1 MLFHLRKEERWKEID
16 YYKNNEI
23 LENGYYQIPQELFIN
38 KLYKEKLN
46 SDSKIL
52 YAFLLD
58 RLSLS
63 QKNHWFDELNRVYL
77 IFTREEVQDKLCLS
91 EKTVTKAFKQL
102 TDTNLIAE
110 KRQGLGKP
118 NLIYVGK
125 IQHEEI
131 MTNVEQENL
140 QVLNSKNY
148 GSREVKN
155 TILDVEKFPTINPNN
170 IKTNIT
176 NTDSINPQNKDE
188 YVSLNAVKEKCQLNE
203 FTKEEQTMLEDVIE
217 RLYYADTLKV
227 GSVIITNSK
236 ILSKLALINKNNLI
250 QLLDIAKSS
259 NNIKNITNYLMICL
273 YNNLGNSTIKSQNK
287 TANSTREY
295 ERKYPDGFFDSLY
308 ANFVGK
314 NAVASS

>member
-1 MLFHLRKEERWKEID
+1 MKEID

-23 LENGYYQIPQELFIN
+23 LENSYYQIPQELFIN

-131 MTNVEQENL
+131 ITNIEQKNL

-155 TILDVEKFPTINPNN
+155 TILDAEKFPTINPNN

-176 NTDSINPQNKDE
+176 NTDSINPQNNN
-188 YVSLNAVKEKCQLNE
+188 VCISLNAVKEKSQLND
-203 FTKEEQTMLEDVIE
+203 FSKEEQTMLEDVIE
-217 RLYYADTLKV
+217 RLYYADILKV

-273 YNNLGNSTIKSQNK
+273 YSNLGNGTIKSQNK

-314 NAVASS
+314 NTVASS

>member
-1 MLFHLRKEERWKEID
+1 MKEID

-23 LENGYYQIPQELFIN
+23 LENSYYQIPQELFIN

-131 MTNVEQENL
+131 ITNIEQENL

-176 NTDSINPQNKDE
+176 NTDSINPQNNN
-188 YVSLNAVKEKCQLNE
+188 VCISLNAVKEKSQLND
-203 FTKEEQTMLEDVIE
+203 FSKEEQTMLEDVIE
-217 RLYYADTLKV
+217 RLYYADILKV

-273 YNNLGNSTIKSQNK
+273 YNNLGNGTIKSQNK

-314 NAVASS
+314 NTVASS

>member
-1 MLFHLRKEERWKEID
+1 MKEID

-23 LENGYYQIPQELFIN
+23 LENSYYQIPQELFIN

-77 IFTREEVQDKLCLS
+77 IFTRGEVQEKLCLS

-102 TDTNLIAE
+102 TDTNLIVE

-131 MTNVEQENL
+131 ITNIEQENL

-148 GSREVKN
+148 GSKEVKN

-176 NTDSINPQNKDE
+176 NTNSINPQNNN
-188 YVSLNAVKEKCQLNE
+188 VCISLNVVKEKCQLND
-203 FTKEEQTMLEDVIE
+203 FSKEEQTMLEDVIE

-273 YNNLGNSTIKSQNK
+273 YNNLGNYTIKSQNK

-295 ERKYPDGFFDSLY
+295 ERKYPDGFLDSLY

>member
-1 MLFHLRKEERWKEID
+1 MREID

-23 LENGYYQIPQELFIN
+23 LENSYYQIPQELFVN
-38 KLYKEKLN
+38 SLYKEKLN

-63 QKNHWFDELNRVYL
+63 QRNHWFDEYGRVYL
-77 IFTREEVQDKLCLS
+77 IFTREEVQNKLCLS

-102 TDTNLIAE
+102 LEVNLIAE

-131 MTNVEQENL
+131 IADTEQENL

-148 GSREVKN
+148 GSGKVKN
-155 TILDVEKFPTINPNN
+155 TTLDTEILPTINTNN
-170 IKTNIT
+170 IKTNII
-176 NTDSINPQNKDE
+176 NTDSINPQNNN
-188 YVSLNAVKEKCQLNE
+188 VCISLNVVKEKCQLND
-203 FTKEEQTMLEDVIE
+203 FSKEEQTILEDVIE

-250 QLLDIAKSS
+250 QLLDITKSS

-273 YNNLGNSTIKSQNK
+273 YNNLGNGTIKLQNK
-287 TANSTREY
+287 TANSTCEY
-295 ERKYPDGFFDSLY
+295 ERKYPDVFFDSLY

>member
-1 MLFHLRKEERWKEID
+1 MKEID

-23 LENGYYQIPQELFIN
+23 LENSYYQIPQELFIN

-131 MTNVEQENL
+131 ITNIEQENL

-155 TILDVEKFPTINPNN
+155 TILDVEKSPTINPNN

-176 NTDSINPQNKDE
+176 NTNSINPQNNN
-188 YVSLNAVKEKCQLNE
+188 VCISLNVVKEKCQLND
-203 FTKEEQTMLEDVIE
+203 FSKEEQTMLEDVIE

-250 QLLDIAKSS
+250 QLLDITKSS

-273 YNNLGNSTIKSQNK
+273 YNNLGNGTIKSQNK

-314 NAVASS
+314 SAVASS

>member
-1 MLFHLRKEERWKEID
+1 MDFIP
-16 YYKNNEI
+16 YKSNET
-23 LENGYYQIPQELFIN
+23 LEHKYYQIPQELFVN
-38 KLYKEKLN
+38 KKYKNKLN

-63 QKNHWFDELNRVYL
+63 QKNHWIDEDNNVYL
-77 IFTREEVQDKLCLS
+77 IFTREEVQEKLNLS
-91 EKTVTKAFKQL
+91 DKTVTKSFKIL
-102 TDTNLIAE
+102 MEVNLVQE

-131 MTNVEQENL
+131 ITNIEQENL

-176 NTDSINPQNKDE
+176 NTDSINPQNNN
-188 YVSLNAVKEKCQLNE
+188 VCISSNVVKEKCQLND
-203 FTKEEQTMLEDVIE
+203 FSKEEQTMLEYVIE

-273 YNNLGNSTIKSQNK
+273 YNNLGNGTIKLQNK

-314 NAVASS
+314 SAVASS

>member
-1 MLFHLRKEERWKEID
+1 MKEID

-23 LENGYYQIPQELFIN
+23 LENSYYQIPQELFVN
-38 KLYKEKLN
+38 SLYKEKLN

-63 QKNHWFDELNRVYL
+63 QRNHWFDEYGRVYL
-77 IFTREEVQDKLCLS
+77 IFTREEVQNKLCLS

-102 TDTNLIAE
+102 LEVNLISE

-131 MTNVEQENL
+131 IANTEQENV
-140 QVLNSKNY
+140 QILNSKNY
-148 GSREVKN
+148 GSGKVKN
-155 TILDVEKFPTINPNN
+155 TTLDTEILPTINPNN
-170 IKTNIT
+170 IKTNII
-176 NTDSINPQNKDE
+176 NTDSINPQNNNV
-188 YVSLNAVKEKCQLNE
+188 YISLNVVKEKCQLND
-203 FTKEEQTMLEDVIE
+203 FSKEEQTMLEDVIE

-273 YNNLGNSTIKSQNK
+273 YNNLGNGTIKSQNK

-314 NAVASS
+314 SAVASS

>member
-1 MLFHLRKEERWKEID
+1 MKEID

-23 LENGYYQIPQELFIN
+23 LENSYYQIPQELFIN

-131 MTNVEQENL
+131 ITNIEQKNL

-148 GSREVKN
+148 GSKEVKN
-155 TILDVEKFPTINPNN
+155 TILDTEKFPTINPNN
-170 IKTNIT
+170 IKANII
-176 NTDSINPQNKDE
+176 NTDSINPQNNN
-188 YVSLNAVKEKCQLNE
+188 VCISLNVVKEKCQLND
-203 FTKEEQTMLEDVIE
+203 FSKEEQTMLEDVIE

-250 QLLDIAKSS
+250 QLLDIAKNS

-273 YNNLGNSTIKSQNK
+273 YNNLGNGTIKLQNR
-287 TANSTREY
+287 TVNSTREY
-295 ERKYPDGFFDSLY
+295 ERKYPNGFFDSLY

-314 NAVASS
+314 NAVASL

>member
-1 MLFHLRKEERWKEID
+1 MKEID

-23 LENGYYQIPQELFIN
+23 LENSYYQIPQELFIN

-131 MTNVEQENL
+131 ITNIEQENL

-176 NTDSINPQNKDE
+176 NTDSINPQNNN
-188 YVSLNAVKEKCQLNE
+188 VCISLNVVKEKCQLND
-203 FTKEEQTMLEDVIE
+203 FSKEEQTMLEDVIE

-273 YNNLGNSTIKSQNK
+273 YNNLGNGTIKSQNK

-314 NAVASS
+314 NTVASS

>member
-1 MLFHLRKEERWKEID
+1 MREID

-23 LENGYYQIPQELFIN
+23 LENSYYQIPQELFVN
-38 KLYKEKLN
+38 GLYKEKLN
-46 SDSKIL
+46 ADSKIL

-63 QKNHWFDELNRVYL
+63 QKSHWFDEFGRVYL

-102 TDTNLIAE
+102 VDTNLIAE

-131 MTNVEQENL
+131 TTDIKQENL

-148 GSREVKN
+148 GSGEVKSTTLN
-155 TILDVEKFPTINPNN
+155 TEKLPTINPNN
-170 IKTNIT
+170 IKTNII
-176 NTDSINPQNKDE
+176 NTDSINPKSNDE
-188 YVSLNAVKEKCQLNE
+188 CVSLNEIKEKSKLNE
-203 FTKEEQTMLEDVIE
+203 FTKEEQSILEDVIE

-227 GSVIITNSK
+227 GSVVITNSK
-236 ILSKLALINKNNLI
+236 ILSKLPLINKNNLI
-250 QLLDIAKSS
+250 QLLDIVNNSS
-259 NNIKNITNYLMICL
+259 NIRNITNYLMICL
-273 YNNLGNSTIKSQNK
+273 YNNLGNANINSKNK

-295 ERKYPDGFFDSLY
+295 ERKYPEGFFDSLY
-308 ANFVGK
+308 ANFSYE

>member
-1 MLFHLRKEERWKEID
+1 MKEID

-23 LENGYYQIPQELFIN
+23 LENSYYQIPQELFVN
-38 KLYKEKLN
+38 SLYKEKLN

-63 QKNHWFDELNRVYL
+63 QRNHWFDEYGRVYL
-77 IFTREEVQDKLCLS
+77 IFTREEVQNKLCLS

-102 TDTNLIAE
+102 LEVNLISE

-125 IQHEEI
+125 IQHEEVI
-131 MTNVEQENL
+131 TNIEQKNL

-155 TILDVEKFPTINPNN
+155 TILDAEKFPTINPNN
-170 IKTNIT
+170 IKTNVT
-176 NTDSINPQNKDE
+176 NTVSINPQNNN
-188 YVSLNAVKEKCQLNE
+188 VCISLNAVKEKSQLND
-203 FTKEEQTMLEDVIE
+203 FSKEEQTMLEDVIE
-217 RLYYADTLKV
+217 RLYYADILKV

-273 YNNLGNSTIKSQNK
+273 YNNLGNGTIKSQNK

-314 NAVASS
+314 NTVASS

>member
-1 MLFHLRKEERWKEID
+1 MKEID

-23 LENGYYQIPQELFIN
+23 LENSYYQIPQELFIN

-131 MTNVEQENL
+131 ITNIEQKNL

-148 GSREVKN
+148 GYREVKN

-176 NTDSINPQNKDE
+176 NTNSINPQNNN
-188 YVSLNAVKEKCQLNE
+188 VCISLNVVKEN
-203 FTKEEQTMLEDVIE
+203 
-217 RLYYADTLKV
+217 
-227 GSVIITNSK
+227 
-236 ILSKLALINKNNLI
+236 
-250 QLLDIAKSS
+250 
-259 NNIKNITNYLMICL
+259 
-273 YNNLGNSTIKSQNK
+273 
-287 TANSTREY
+287 AN
-295 ERKYPDGFFDSLY
+295 
-308 ANFVGK
+308 
-314 NAVASS
+314 

>member
-1 MLFHLRKEERWKEID
+1 MKEID

-23 LENGYYQIPQELFIN
+23 LENSYYQIPQELFIN

-77 IFTREEVQDKLCLS
+77 IFTREEVEDKLCLS

-131 MTNVEQENL
+131 ITNIEQENL
-140 QVLNSKNY
+140 QVLNRKNY
-148 GSREVKN
+148 GFREVKN

-176 NTDSINPQNKDE
+176 NTNSINPQNNN
-188 YVSLNAVKEKCQLNE
+188 VCISLNVVKEKCQLND
-203 FTKEEQTMLEDVIE
+203 FSKEEQTMLEDVIE

-250 QLLDIAKSS
+250 QLLGIAKSS

-273 YNNLGNSTIKSQNK
+273 YNNLGNGTIKSQNR
-287 TANSTREY
+287 TVNSTREY

>member
-1 MLFHLRKEERWKEID
+1 MRKID

-23 LENGYYQIPQELFIN
+23 LENSYYQIPQELFVN
-38 KLYKEKLN
+38 SLYKEKLN

-63 QKNHWFDELNRVYL
+63 QRNHWFDEYGRVYL
-77 IFTREEVQDKLCLS
+77 IFTREEVQNKLCLS

-102 TDTNLIAE
+102 LEVNLIAE

-131 MTNVEQENL
+131 IANTEQENL

-148 GSREVKN
+148 GSGKVKN
-155 TILDVEKFPTINPNN
+155 TTLDTEILPTINTNN
-170 IKTNIT
+170 IKTNII
-176 NTDSINPQNKDE
+176 NTDSINPKSNEKCIALMDI
-188 YVSLNAVKEKCQLNE
+188 KEKSKLNE
-203 FTKEEQTMLEDVIE
+203 FTKEEQSILEDVIE
-217 RLYYADTLKV
+217 RLYYADNLKV
-227 GSVIITNSK
+227 GSIMITNSK
-236 ILSKLALINKNNLI
+236 ILSKLPLINKNNLI
-250 QLLDIAKSS
+250 QLLDIAKNS
-259 NNIKNITNYLMICL
+259 NNVKNMANYLMICL
-273 YNNLGNSTIKSQNK
+273 YNNLENSNIKLQYK
-287 TANSTREY
+287 TAVFTREY

-308 ANFVGK
+308 ANFAGE
-314 NAVASS
+314 NAVTYS

>member
-1 MLFHLRKEERWKEID
+1 MKEID

-23 LENGYYQIPQELFIN
+23 LENSYYQIPQELFVN
-38 KLYKEKLN
+38 SLYKEKLN

-63 QKNHWFDELNRVYL
+63 QKNHWFDEYGRVYL
-77 IFTREEVQDKLCLS
+77 IFTREEVQNKLCLS

-102 TDTNLIAE
+102 LEVNLIAE

-125 IQHEEI
+125 IQHEDIEHFAD
-131 MTNVEQENL
+131 TKNT

-148 GSREVKN
+148 GSGKVKN
-155 TILDVEKFPTINPNN
+155 TTLDTEILPTINPHN
-170 IKTNIT
+170 IKTNII
-176 NTDSINPQNKDE
+176 NTDSINLQSNEE
-188 YVSLNAVKEKCQLNE
+188 YISLNEVKEKCKLNE
-203 FTKEEQTMLEDVIE
+203 FTKEEQTILEDVIE
-217 RLYYADTLKV
+217 RLYYANDLKV
-227 GSVIITNSK
+227 GSVVITNSK
-236 ILSKLALINKNNLI
+236 IVSKIFLINKDNLI
-250 QLLDIAKSS
+250 QLLDIAKNSS
-259 NNIKNITNYLMICL
+259 NIKNITNYLMICL
-273 YNNLGNSTIKSQNK
+273 YNNLGHSNMRNNNK
-287 TANSTREY
+287 TAISTREY

-308 ANFVGK
+308 ANFAGE

>member
-1 MLFHLRKEERWKEID
+1 MKEID

-23 LENGYYQIPQELFIN
+23 LENSYYQIPQELFVN
-38 KLYKEKLN
+38 SLYKEKLN

-63 QKNHWFDELNRVYL
+63 QRNHWFDEYGRVYL
-77 IFTREEVQDKLCLS
+77 IFTREEVQNKLCLS

-102 TDTNLIAE
+102 LEVNLISE

-131 MTNVEQENL
+131 IANTEQESL

-148 GSREVKN
+148 GSVEVKN
-155 TILDVEKFPTINPNN
+155 TTLDTKILPTINPNN
-170 IKTNIT
+170 IKTNII
-176 NTDSINPQNKDE
+176 NTDSINPQNNNV
-188 YVSLNAVKEKCQLNE
+188 YISLNVVKEKCQLND
-203 FTKEEQTMLEDVIE
+203 FSKEEQTMLEDVIE

-273 YNNLGNSTIKSQNK
+273 YNNLGNGTIKSQNK

-314 NAVASS
+314 SAVASS

>member
-1 MLFHLRKEERWKEID
+1 MKEID

-23 LENGYYQIPQELFIN
+23 LENSYYQIPQELFVN
-38 KLYKEKLN
+38 SLYKEKLN

-63 QKNHWFDELNRVYL
+63 QKNHWFDEYGRVYL

-102 TDTNLIAE
+102 LEVNLITE

-131 MTNVEQENL
+131 IDNIEQENI

-148 GSREVKN
+148 GSGEVKD
-155 TILDVEKFPTINPNN
+155 TTLDTEKLPTINPNK
-170 IKTNIT
+170 IKTNIINT
-176 NTDSINPQNKDE
+176 NSINPQSNE
-188 YVSLNAVKEKCQLNE
+188 ACISLNEVKEKCKLNE
-203 FTKEEQTMLEDVIE
+203 FTKEEQSILEDVIE
-217 RLYYADTLKV
+217 SLYYANTIKV
-227 GSVIITNSK
+227 GSVAITHSK
-236 ILSKLALINKNNLI
+236 ILSKLPLINKNNLI
-250 QLLDIAKSS
+250 QLLDIVKSS

-273 YNNLGNSTIKSQNK
+273 YNNLGNSNIKLQNK

-308 ANFVGK
+308 ANFSYE
-314 NAVASS
+314 NAVATS

>member
-1 MLFHLRKEERWKEID
+1 MKEID

-23 LENGYYQIPQELFIN
+23 LENSYYQIPQELFVN
-38 KLYKEKLN
+38 SLYKEKLN

-63 QKNHWFDELNRVYL
+63 QRNHWFDEYGRVYL
-77 IFTREEVQDKLCLS
+77 IFTREEVQNKLCLS

-102 TDTNLIAE
+102 LEVNLISE

-125 IQHEEI
+125 IQHEEVI
-131 MTNVEQENL
+131 TNIEQKNL

-155 TILDVEKFPTINPNN
+155 TILDAEKFPTINPNN
-170 IKTNIT
+170 IKTNVT
-176 NTDSINPQNKDE
+176 NTDSINPQNNN
-188 YVSLNAVKEKCQLNE
+188 VCISLNAVKEKSQLND
-203 FTKEEQTMLEDVIE
+203 FSKEEQTMLEDVIE
-217 RLYYADTLKV
+217 RLYYADILKV
-227 GSVIITNSK
+227 GSVIITTSK

-273 YNNLGNSTIKSQNK
+273 YNNLGNGTIKSQNK

-314 NAVASS
+314 NTVASS

>member
-1 MLFHLRKEERWKEID
+1 MKEID

-23 LENGYYQIPQELFIN
+23 LDNSYYQIPQELFIN

-131 MTNVEQENL
+131 ITNIEQENL

-148 GSREVKN
+148 DSREVKN
-155 TILDVEKFPTINPNN
+155 TILDAEKFPTINPNN

-176 NTDSINPQNKDE
+176 NTDSINPQNNN
-188 YVSLNAVKEKCQLNE
+188 VCISLNVVKEKCQLND
-203 FTKEEQTMLEDVIE
+203 FSKEEQTMLEDVIE

-273 YNNLGNSTIKSQNK
+273 YNNLGNGTRKSQNK
-287 TANSTREY
+287 TAISTREY
-295 ERKYPDGFFDSLY
+295 EREYPAGFFDNIY
-308 ANFVGK
+308 ANLTYE
-314 NAVASS
+314 NALASS

>member
-1 MLFHLRKEERWKEID
+1 MDFIP
-16 YYKNNEI
+16 YKSNET
-23 LENGYYQIPQELFIN
+23 LEHKYYQIPQELFVN
-38 KLYKEKLN
+38 KKYKNKLN

-63 QKNHWFDELNRVYL
+63 QKNHWIDEDNNVYL
-77 IFTREEVQDKLCLS
+77 IFTREEVQEKLNLS
-91 EKTVTKAFKQL
+91 DKTVTKSFKIL
-102 TDTNLIAE
+102 MEVNLVQE

-176 NTDSINPQNKDE
+176 NTNSINPQSNN
-188 YVSLNAVKEKCQLNE
+188 VCISLNVVKEKCQLND
-203 FTKEEQTMLEDVIE
+203 FSKEEQTMLEDVIE

-273 YNNLGNSTIKSQNK
+273 YNNLGNGTIKSQNK

-314 NAVASS
+314 NTVESS

>member
-1 MLFHLRKEERWKEID
+1 MKEID

-23 LENGYYQIPQELFIN
+23 LENRYYQIPQELFIN

-131 MTNVEQENL
+131 ITNIEQENL

-155 TILDVEKFPTINPNN
+155 TILDAEKFPTINPNN
-170 IKTNIT
+170 TKTNIT
-176 NTDSINPQNKDE
+176 NTDSINPQNNN
-188 YVSLNAVKEKCQLNE
+188 VCISLIVVKEKCQLND
-203 FTKEEQTMLEDVIE
+203 FSNEEQTLLEDVIE

-259 NNIKNITNYLMICL
+259 NNIKNIINYLMICL
-273 YNNLGNSTIKSQNK
+273 YNNLGNGTIKSQNR

-295 ERKYPDGFFDSLY
+295 ERKYPNGFFDSLY

>member
-1 MLFHLRKEERWKEID
+1 MKEID

-23 LENGYYQIPQELFIN
+23 LENSYYQIPQELFVN
-38 KLYKEKLN
+38 SLYKEKLN

-63 QKNHWFDELNRVYL
+63 QKNHWFDEYGRVYL
-77 IFTREEVQDKLCLS
+77 IFTREEVQNKLCLS

-102 TDTNLIAE
+102 LEVNLISE

-125 IQHEEI
+125 IQHEEVI
-131 MTNVEQENL
+131 TNIEQKNL

-155 TILDVEKFPTINPNN
+155 TILDAEKFPTINPNN
-170 IKTNIT
+170 IKTNVT
-176 NTDSINPQNKDE
+176 NTDSINPQNNN
-188 YVSLNAVKEKCQLNE
+188 VCISLNAVKEKSQLND
-203 FTKEEQTMLEDVIE
+203 FSKEEQTMLEDVIE
-217 RLYYADTLKV
+217 RLYYADILKV

-273 YNNLGNSTIKSQNK
+273 YNNLGNGTIKSQNK

-314 NAVASS
+314 NTVASS

>member
-1 MLFHLRKEERWKEID
+1 MKEID

-23 LENGYYQIPQELFIN
+23 LENSYYQIPQELFIN

-63 QKNHWFDELNRVYL
+63 QKNHWFDKLNRVYL

-131 MTNVEQENL
+131 MTNIEQENL
-140 QVLNSKNY
+140 QALNSKNY
-148 GSREVKN
+148 GSRTVKN

-176 NTDSINPQNKDE
+176 NTDSINPQNNDE

-250 QLLDIAKSS
+250 QLLAIAKIS

-273 YNNLGNSTIKSQNK
+273 YNNLGNGTIKLQNR
-287 TANSTREY
+287 TVNSTREY

-314 NAVASS
+314 NAVSSS